1 MKKNKLDESQKIIL
15 AGFILFILVLSIIST
30 TSNLLKNDAE
40 ETHKN
45 IANIYNKTFS
55 QDINNSIYNIELF
68 TNGLKMLYI
77 GYIDNKK
84 IDEYISKYLRENPL
98 IRSIN
103 ILDEKK

>member
-55 QDINNSIYNIELF
+55 QDINNSIF
-68 TNGLKMLYI
+68 AH
-77 GYIDNKK
+77 
-84 IDEYISKYLRENPL
+84 RFQ
-98 IRSIN
+98 
-103 ILDEKK
+103 

>member
-55 QDINNSIYNIELF
+55 QDINNSIYKSHLQIIKN
-68 TNGLKMLYI
+68 
-77 GYIDNKK
+77 
-84 IDEYISKYLRENPL
+84 NP
-98 IRSIN
+98 
-103 ILDEKK
+103 